1 MQRSTLL
8 ILIALSEGEADSGV
22 LLARLRRLAGEEPS
36 LATFY
41 RRLKEGLDERWV
53 EIDDGVVPGG
63 RGRPAQVYRLTGR
76 GRAAARVEAERWR
89 AISDRFLHG
98 EGSTG

>member
-41 RRLKEGLDERWV
+41 RRLKEALDERWV
-53 EIDDGVVPGG
+53 EIDDGEPAG

-76 GRAAARVEAERWR
+76 GRAAARLEAERWR
-89 AISDRFLHG
+89 AISDRFLRG